1 MNNYFEFKQFRIEQG
16 QTAMKVCTDS
26 CIFGAYVQPKP
37 EIRSVLD
44 IGTGT
49 GLLSLMLAQRLCK
62 HLPSEVQIDAVEI
75 EKAAYEQACQNVA
88 ASPWANQVRVHHQ
101 AIQAYAQSSSQT
113 YDLIITNP
121 PFFENHLKTQ
131 HKAQNQAL
139 HSESLSFDDLLATI
153 AQLLTEDGTLAVLLP
168 VYQMTQFIQ
177 KAVALGLHLSQT
189 LRIHNHPN
197 KRDFRMIGYF
207 ERTLTQPPT
216 EQELFIRDA
225 HHQYTP
231 EFTALLKDYYLH
243 L

>member
-1 MNNYFEFKQFRIEQG
+1 MNNYFQFKQFRIEQG

-37 EIRSVLD
+37 QVQTVLD

-62 HLPSEVQIDAVEI
+62 DSPSEVQIDAVEI
-75 EKAAYEQACQNVA
+75 EAAAYAQACQNVA
-88 ASPWANQVRVHHQ
+88 ASPWADRVRVHHQ
-101 AIQAYAQSSSQT
+101 AIQAYVQSSTQT

-131 HKAQNQAL
+131 RKAQNQAL
-139 HSESLSFDDLLATI
+139 HSESLSFDDLLAAI
-153 AQLLTEDGTLAVLLP
+153 DQLLAPEGTLAVLLP
-168 VYQMTQFIQ
+168 VYQMTQFTE
-177 KAVALGLHLSQT
+177 KARAIGLHLTQS

-197 KRDFRMIGYF
+197 KLDFRTIAYF
-207 ERTLTQPPT
+207 ERSLPQHPS
-216 EQELFIRDA
+216 EQALFIRDA
-225 HHQYTP
+225 HQQYTP
-231 EFTALLKDYYLH
+231 GFIKLLKDYYLH